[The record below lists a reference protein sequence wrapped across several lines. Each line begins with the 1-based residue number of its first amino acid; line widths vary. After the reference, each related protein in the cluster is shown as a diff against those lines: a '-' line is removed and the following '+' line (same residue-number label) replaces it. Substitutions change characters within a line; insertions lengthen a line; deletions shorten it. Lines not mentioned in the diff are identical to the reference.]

1 MHPSRQP
8 PACLS
13 AYMYPYLYMFF
24 VVVCFAD
31 ASLSEGF
38 AGSGLE
44 SGGARHAGAG
54 VCAWRGLQPPAS
66 RWGEEKVER

>member
-1 MHPSRQP
+1 
-8 PACLS
+8 
-13 AYMYPYLYMFF
+13 MFF
-24 VVVCFAD
+24 VVVCFTD
-31 ASLSEGF
+31 ASLSEGS

-66 RWGEEKVER
+66 RRGEEKVER